1 MKPTNHPIES
11 DNSLRSV
18 SAQARLLMSQ
28 RRQKQ
33 QNRIQTMLQRAASE
47 IRIDR

>member
-1 MKPTNHPIES
+1 MKSINHPIQS
-11 DNSLRSV
+11 DNNLRSV

-28 RRQKQ
+28 RRQRQ

-47 IRIDR
+47 IGIDR